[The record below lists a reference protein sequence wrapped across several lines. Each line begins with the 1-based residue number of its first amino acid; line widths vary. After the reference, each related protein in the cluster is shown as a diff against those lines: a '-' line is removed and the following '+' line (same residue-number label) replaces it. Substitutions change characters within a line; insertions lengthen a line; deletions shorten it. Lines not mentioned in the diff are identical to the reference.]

1 MVIVAFHGRQ
11 RLEGAQRV
19 GRPPLKRPERFGHTG
34 LSLDL
39 ANRRRL
45 ALLGRLLL
53 QPASQIG
60 ERPFRPRVGQ
70 GIDGG
75 AESRLELVAALGDV
89 CVPLASRAS
98 DARRSSKVPES
109 APPGVSPDGATS
121 GTSRPI
127 LTSFPFSGS
136 PTWSRNS
143 DPPTLIASSLTTT
156 AVTVAAP
163 IHAATT
169 VPVDATST
177 LTALIVGGEGGEG
190 PAPMHL
196 RRRP

>member
-1 MVIVAFHGRQ
+1 MSCLRHVKAKTHLLLFAHFEVVQRAARCLDGWGLGKFDRVVIVAFYGRQ
-11 RLEGAQRV
+11 RLEEAQRV

-121 GTSRPI
+121 GT
-127 LTSFPFSGS
+127 
-136 PTWSRNS
+136 
-143 DPPTLIASSLTTT
+143 
-156 AVTVAAP
+156 
-163 IHAATT
+163 
-169 VPVDATST
+169 
-177 LTALIVGGEGGEG
+177 
-190 PAPMHL
+190 
-196 RRRP
+196 